1 MISKTI
7 DPADKRRSL
16 YRLTPIGIDL
26 APVLLEIIVWSA
38 KHDPN
43 TPVSQQFLQ
52 RAASDRESLLTEIR
66 QNTEV

>member
-1 MISKTI
+1 
-7 DPADKRRSL
+7 
-16 YRLTPIGIDL
+16 LTPIGIDL